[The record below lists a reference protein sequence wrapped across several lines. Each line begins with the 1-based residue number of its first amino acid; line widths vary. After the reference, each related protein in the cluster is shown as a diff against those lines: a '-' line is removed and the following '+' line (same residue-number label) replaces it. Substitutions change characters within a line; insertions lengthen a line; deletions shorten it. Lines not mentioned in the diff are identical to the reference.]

1 MQVSSSATIRPDL
14 MDAVRE
20 YGNGLNSQFMATDVL
35 PIAGTAF
42 QSGTFGVLPIEN
54 LTNQSTAGKRAP
66 GSGYNR
72 QQSNIET
79 SNYTCEEYGFEEP
92 IDDGEAK
99 RMGIYF
105 DAELAATQINEFRL
119 RRAQEVRAAAL
130 LFNASNF
137 SGYTGS
143 VSTEWS
149 NVAGTPYNDIQDTI
163 LTIKQNVG
171 GVIDGELC
179 LACSEKVFR
188 NIVQT
193 TEFKGMRAGGTG
205 SNMDKVVPSDVDAA
219 RILGIDNIFHS
230 SAQNAA
236 ADVWDDEYAL
246 LFIRSQSPILS
257 SSVQLG
263 RSFLWT
269 QDTASNVLIESYRDE
284 AVRSNIIR
292 CRQYV
297 DEKVFNY
304 AAGYLFANIS
314 A

>member
-1 MQVSSSATIRPDL
+1 MQVSSSATIRMDL

-20 YGNGLNSQFMATDVL
+20 YGNGLDRQFMATDIL
-35 PIAGTAF
+35 PIAGTQF
-42 QSGTFGVLPIEN
+42 QSGSFGKLPIEN
-54 LTNQSTAGKRAP
+54 LTDQSTAGKRAP

-72 QQSNIET
+72 QQSEIET
-79 SNYTCEEYGFEEP
+79 DNYTCEEYGFEEP

-137 SGYTGS
+137 SGYTAS

-149 NVAGTPYNDIQDTI
+149 NAAGTPYTDIQDTI

-171 GVIDGELC
+171 GVLDGELC

-193 TEFKGMRAGGTG
+193 TEFKGMRGGGDG
-205 SNMDKVVPSDVDAA
+205 SNMDKVVPTSVDAA
-219 RILGIDNIFHS
+219 RILGIDNIFYS
-230 SAQNAA
+230 AAQNASA
-236 ADVWDDEYAL
+236 NIWDDEYAL
-246 LFIRSQSPILS
+246 LYVRSQSPILS
-257 SSVQLG
+257 SSMQLG

-269 QDTASNVLIESYRDE
+269 QDTSSNVLIESYRDE

-292 CRQYV
+292 CRQYI

-304 AAGYLFANIS
+304 AAGYLFSNVS